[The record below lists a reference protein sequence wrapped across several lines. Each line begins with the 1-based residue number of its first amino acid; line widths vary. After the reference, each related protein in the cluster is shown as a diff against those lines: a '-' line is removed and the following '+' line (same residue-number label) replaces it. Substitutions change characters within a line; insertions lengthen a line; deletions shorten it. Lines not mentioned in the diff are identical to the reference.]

1 MEDGE
6 SGGGT
11 PPPGSRSRRA
21 PNVRPTPGGPAAM
34 TAPFPLE
41 QELAGRYRCEGILGR
56 GGMATVYLA
65 QDLRHGRQV
74 ALKVLLPELAV
85 AIGRERF
92 QREVHLTAQLQHPHI
107 LPVFDSGQAAEYLW
121 YTMPLAEGGSL
132 RARMDREGQLPVEEA
147 VRIARD
153 VADALTHAHAHGV
166 VHRDI
171 KPENILFTGGH
182 ATVADFGIARAV
194 GELDTE
200 HLTETGMGLGTP
212 HYMSPEQSMGERGLD
227 GRSDL
232 YALGCVLYEM
242 LAGEPPYTGPNA
254 QAIIAKRLSLP
265 VPSVRTLR
273 ETVPEGVDRALI
285 TALAKAR
292 ADRFATTQEFVAAL
306 AAEPRADGLNGRKR
320 VACAHDGARS

>member
-1 MEDGE
+1 MDNGE
-6 SGGGT
+6 PGGGT
-11 PPPGSRSRRA
+11 PPPGSRPRRA

-132 RARMDREGQLPVEEA
+132 RARMDRERQLPVGTALQITRE
-147 VRIARD
+147 

-200 HLTETGMGLGTP
+200 HLTETGLGIGTP

-242 LAGEPPYTGPNA
+242 LGGRTSVHRARTPR
-254 QAIIAKRLSLP
+254 QSS
-265 VPSVRTLR
+265 PS
-273 ETVPEGVDRALI
+273 D
-285 TALAKAR
+285 
-292 ADRFATTQEFVAAL
+292 
-306 AAEPRADGLNGRKR
+306 
-320 VACAHDGARS
+320 

>member
-1 MEDGE
+1 
-6 SGGGT
+6 
-11 PPPGSRSRRA
+11 
-21 PNVRPTPGGPAAM
+21 M

-121 YTMPLAEGGSL
+121 YTMPSP
-132 RARMDREGQLPVEEA
+132 RAARCARAWTGKGNCRSETA

-153 VADALTHAHAHGV
+153 VADALTYAHAHGV

-171 KPENILFTGGH
+171 KPENILFT
-182 ATVADFGIARAV
+182 VVMRR
-194 GELDTE
+194 
-200 HLTETGMGLGTP
+200 
-212 HYMSPEQSMGERGLD
+212 SPTS
-227 GRSDL
+227 
-232 YALGCVLYEM
+232 ALP
-242 LAGEPPYTGPNA
+242 A
-254 QAIIAKRLSLP
+254 
-265 VPSVRTLR
+265 PSGNSIPST
-273 ETVPEGVDRALI
+273 
-285 TALAKAR
+285 
-292 ADRFATTQEFVAAL
+292 
-306 AAEPRADGLNGRKR
+306 
-320 VACAHDGARS
+320 